1 MKLQADPTVRFAL
14 NDFTIRRVTSAHL
27 HADSPYNTYLHAGL
41 PPAPI
46 RTTSVKTIDA
56 VLDSKPSDYIYMC
69 AKEDFSGFHN
79 FASNYRDHVANALR
93 YQHELDKRGIK

>member
-1 MKLQADPTVRFAL
+1 M
-14 NDFTIRRVTSAHL
+14 
-27 HADSPYNTYLHAGL
+27 
-41 PPAPI
+41 
-46 RTTSVKTIDA
+46 KTIDA